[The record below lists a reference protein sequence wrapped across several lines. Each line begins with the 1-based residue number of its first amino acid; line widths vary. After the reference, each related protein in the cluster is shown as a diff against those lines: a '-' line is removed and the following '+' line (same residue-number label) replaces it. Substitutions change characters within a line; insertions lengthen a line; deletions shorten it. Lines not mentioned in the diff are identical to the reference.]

1 MRPHDVFPRFT
12 QPALS
17 QGLWLVRHARPLVDA
32 GVCYGATDMPADS
45 AATQACALKLAQF
58 LPTDA
63 RVLHSPLQR
72 CAQLA
77 QALHAV
83 RPDLQ
88 STGDPRLVEMDFGC
102 WEGWRWAD
110 IPKAAI
116 DDWTAQFADWRF
128 GGHESVQELMDRV
141 GSVWADTW
149 VAGHATVWITHAG
162 VIRAATLLARGVNAV
177 QRSDQWPEEAPG
189 FGQTLRLGR

>member
-1 MRPHDVFPRFT
+1 MRPHDVSPRLA

-45 AATQACALKLAQF
+45 AATQACALELAQF
-58 LPTDA
+58 LPNDA
-63 RVLHSPLQR
+63 RVLYSPLLR

-77 QALHAV
+77 QGLHAV

-88 STGDPRLVEMDFGC
+88 PTGDPRLAEMDFGC

-116 DDWTAQFADWRF
+116 DDWAAQFADWRF

-141 GSVWADTW
+141 AGVWADTR

-177 QRSDQWPEEAPG
+177 QRSDQWPKEAPR
-189 FGQTLRLGR
+189 FGQTLCLGW